1 MLDLHL
7 VTSQLILKQHVVGL
21 GLAGSEIGTV
31 GGGGLM
37 CSFLAVPQT
46 VTSLLGSLFPLVFIH
61 FDPSRSSW
69 VASDLQQILV
79 WIIVSLPGFRH
90 LMLMSSAQ
98 NTDLGTMM
106 GQLLQCQ
113 WWLWRFDVYHLLP
126 MCYIYIDISIHILTS
141 ECMYTGR
148 SRFCGAFSLYNFWGS
163 LWEKEYKIGYRGE
176 YLFRGFP
183 RALEKACV
191 IEGTWSLSPISFTVN
206 PPLYIHSCQFCRV
219 CHIF

>member
-79 WIIVSLPGFRH
+79 
-90 LMLMSSAQ
+90 
-98 NTDLGTMM
+98 
-106 GQLLQCQ
+106 
-113 WWLWRFDVYHLLP
+113 
-126 MCYIYIDISIHILTS
+126 
-141 ECMYTGR
+141 
-148 SRFCGAFSLYNFWGS
+148 
-163 LWEKEYKIGYRGE
+163 
-176 YLFRGFP
+176 
-183 RALEKACV
+183 
-191 IEGTWSLSPISFTVN
+191 
-206 PPLYIHSCQFCRV
+206 
-219 CHIF
+219 